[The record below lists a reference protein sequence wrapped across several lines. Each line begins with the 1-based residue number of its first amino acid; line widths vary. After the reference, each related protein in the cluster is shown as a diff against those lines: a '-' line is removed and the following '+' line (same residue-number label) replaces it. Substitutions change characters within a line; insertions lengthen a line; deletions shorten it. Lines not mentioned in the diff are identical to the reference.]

1 MLTIHILDSL
11 NGADGQ
17 SSISIIIT
25 SEKGVVFDDTTAITS
40 TKCTCQVYKGITP
53 IEPKSYQW
61 QIINNDSNDWQNIG
75 TNKTLTI
82 DINKA
87 IIRKRIRCL
96 VDIEDTTNG

>member
-17 SSISIIIT
+17 SSISVIVT
-25 SEKGVVFDDTTAITS
+25 SDKGVVFDDTTAITS

-61 QIINNDSNDWQNIG
+61 QIINNDS
-75 TNKTLTI
+75 
-82 DINKA
+82 